1 MSKVMTRSMLE
12 RTSAEADA
20 LLHQLNEL
28 RQEGVK
34 VGFNPQGP
42 PYFYRFP
49 DESNEAWNARY
60 LQYDAIVK
68 RAEPI
73 RKRQESLTQKLYEYR
88 RMLSLGLL
96 SYC

>member
-1 MSKVMTRSMLE
+1 MTRSMLQ
-12 RTSAEADA
+12 RTSDEAQS
-20 LLHQLNEL
+20 LLHQLDEL

-49 DESNEAWNARY
+49 DEPDEVWNARFW
-60 LQYDAIVK
+60 QYDALVK

-73 RKRQESLTQKLYEYR
+73 RKAQENKSQKLYEYR